1 MWPFSRY
8 ISVSSKGILQGMTDC
23 HSHLLPRLDDDVRT
37 AEESLRILEEMERQG
52 IRKLWLTPQIM
63 EDIPNTTDAL
73 KTLFRTLCESY
84 RGNIRLEL
92 AAEYMDALRQMSED
106 FSIEND
112 VRTSALSRYPEVLTV
127 EEQTVD
133 EDELWHFLE
142 PAITKAC
149 EGLVETRSREGE
161 QLKND
166 LIAKLDG
173 MLAYVAYIEE
183 RSPQIIA
190 DYRARLEDKVRDLL
204 GDTNIDEGRIA
215 METTIYADKLC
226 VDEEIVRLKSH
237 IEATR
242 TTLVNG
248 GSVGRK
254 LDFIAQEMNR
264 EANTILSKAND
275 LLISNTAI
283 DLKTDIEK
291 VREQIQNIE

>member
-1 MWPFSRY
+1 
-8 ISVSSKGILQGMTDC
+8 
-23 HSHLLPRLDDDVRT
+23 
-37 AEESLRILEEMERQG
+37 
-52 IRKLWLTPQIM
+52 
-63 EDIPNTTDAL
+63 
-73 KTLFRTLCESY
+73 
-84 RGNIRLEL
+84 
-92 AAEYMDALRQMSED
+92 MDALRQMSED

>member
-1 MWPFSRY
+1 MLKSMTGFGRCEIADKDRKVIVEMKSVNHRY
-8 ISVSSKGILQGMTDC
+8 CDITIKMPKKLSFFESAIRS
-23 HSHLLPRLDDDVRT
+23 LLKKYIQRGKVDIFIT
-37 AEESLRILEEMERQG
+37 Y
-52 IRKLWLTPQIM
+52 
-63 EDIPNTTDAL
+63 EDYTENRSCL
-73 KTLFRTLCESY
+73 KYNR
-84 RGNIRLEL
+84 EL

-149 EGLVETRSREGE
+149 EGLVETRSREGG